1 MSSTQFTSN
10 LTANPRDARGTSVS
24 EQTPLLA
31 EQGLNATPEFQER
44 QDHLVQEP
52 TTKEV
57 ILILGSVWVGVFL
70 AALGMLCRSYV
81 VEDAE

>member
-1 MSSTQFTSN
+1 MSSTQFNSS
-10 LTANPRDARGTSVS
+10 LAANPRDARGTSLS

-31 EQGLNATPEFQER
+31 EQALNATPESQER
-44 QDHLVQEP
+44 QDHLVQEL

-70 AALGMLCRSYV
+70 AALGML
-81 VEDAE
+81 